1 MGTEGVSSV
10 DEVWGIPA
18 GKEGSPEFGDLF
30 VKVCCR
36 TEDIACGVSADAES
50 LLDGRKTKLQD
61 ETGKERGELGHTPS
75 D

>member
-30 VKVCCR
+30 LKVCCR
-36 TEDIACGVSADAES
+36 TEDIACGVSADAEP
-50 LLDGRKTKLQD
+50 LLDGGKKKLQD
-61 ETGKERGELGHTPS
+61 ETGSERGELGHTPS

>member
-1 MGTEGVSSV
+1 MGTEGVSLV

-50 LLDGRKTKLQD
+50 LLDGQRKKPQD
-61 ETGKERGELGHTPS
+61 ERGSERGEMGHTPS